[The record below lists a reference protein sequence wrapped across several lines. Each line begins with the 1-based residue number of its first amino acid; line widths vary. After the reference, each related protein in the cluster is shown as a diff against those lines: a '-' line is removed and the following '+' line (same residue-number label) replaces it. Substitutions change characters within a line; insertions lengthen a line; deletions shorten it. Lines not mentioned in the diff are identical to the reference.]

1 VEGLMRLL
9 RHLKAVERSQ
19 VSEAR
24 RIGLQ
29 FAAQLGF
36 DETLSG
42 AVAVVTTEL
51 ANNLVTHAKAG
62 EVLLSTHGSTLNVL
76 AVDRGPGMN
85 VDACLRDG
93 FSTAGTAGTGL
104 GAIRRLAHQ
113 FEAYST
119 TAGTIV
125 SVGFG
130 PGDKNLGVARAP
142 KHGETACGDSWSVV
156 RRQDE
161 TWVLVADGLGHGEF
175 AAAAAEQ
182 AVVTFEASRFE
193 TVASVVQDIHL
204 ALRPTRGAAIA
215 VARVGA
221 TSIEYCGLGNISGV
235 IHSGASSINMVS
247 MGGTAGLEVRK
258 INPFTYRYNPGA
270 TLIMHSDGLQTQW
283 ALDVYPG
290 IMRYHPSVVAG
301 ALFRDY
307 TRGRDDV
314 TVLVLRT

>member
-1 VEGLMRLL
+1 MRLL
-9 RHLKAVERSQ
+9 RHLKVVERSQ

-24 RIGLQ
+24 RIGVQ
-29 FAAQLGF
+29 FAMQLGF
-36 DETLSG
+36 DEALSG
-42 AVAVVTTEL
+42 AVAVVLTEL

-62 EVLLSTHGSTLNVL
+62 ELLLSTHGSNL
-76 AVDRGPGMN
+76 ALLALDHGPGMN

-119 TAGTIV
+119 PAGTIV
-125 SVGFG
+125 SAGFG
-130 PGDKNLGVARAP
+130 PGDEHLGVARAP
-142 KHGETACGDSWSVV
+142 MHGESACGDSWSVV
-156 RRQDE
+156 RRNGE

-175 AAAAAEQ
+175 AAAAAAQ
-182 AVVTFEASRFE
+182 AVVTFEASRFD

-235 IHSGASSINMVS
+235 ICSGGSSTSMVS
-247 MGGTAGLEVRK
+247 MGGTAGLEARK
-258 INPFTYRYNPGA
+258 INPFTYRYSPGA
-270 TLIMHSDGLQTQW
+270 MLIMHSDGLHTQW
-283 ALDVYPG
+283 GLDRYPG
-290 IMRYHPSVVAG
+290 IVRYHPSVVAG
-301 ALFRDY
+301 ALFRDH